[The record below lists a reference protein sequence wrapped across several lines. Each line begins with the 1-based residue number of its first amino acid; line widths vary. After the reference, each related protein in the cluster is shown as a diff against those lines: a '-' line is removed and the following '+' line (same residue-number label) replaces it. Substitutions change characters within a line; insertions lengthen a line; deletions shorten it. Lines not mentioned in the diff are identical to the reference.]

1 MECVPMKSLANILF
15 DGNRFEGIGFNV
27 GLQEELINRLR
38 CFNMATVGPL
48 IHNY

>member
-1 MECVPMKSLANILF
+1 MKSLANILF
-15 DGNRFEGIGFNV
+15 VCFEGIGFNV